1 MDNKKFEAPTLELI
15 DFVSND
21 IITLSGRG
29 TLNGFDD
36 PDADP
41 WGIGD

>member
-21 IITLSGRG
+21 IITLSAVDK
-29 TLNGFDD
+29 NGGWDD
-36 PDADP
+36 DDNSEP
-41 WGIGD
+41 WRF

>member
-15 DFVSND
+15 DFVNND

-29 TLNGFDD
+29 NLSDFGED
-36 PDADP
+36 PDADI
-41 WGIGD
+41 WSF